1 MYTKS
6 IIQQTVE
13 AIRAKDNFRTAL
25 EQLMEKYNIED
36 SVFVMKNGFLN
47 EAVDGYFVV
56 ENNYESLDEAVSAC
70 DMRTMG
76 IRILGG
82 IFQTG
87 KIHNRISEC
96 ESGKKVFD
104 LSRLE
109 DVR

>member
-13 AIRAKDNFRTAL
+13 SLRAKDNFRVAL
-25 EQLMEKYNIED
+25 EQLLEKYNVED
-36 SVFVMKNGFLN
+36 SVFVMKNGVLH
-47 EAVDGYFVV
+47 EAVDGYFEVDSNF
-56 ENNYESLDEAVSAC
+56 ETLTEAISAC
-70 DMRTMG
+70 DMGCMG

-87 KIHNRISEC
+87 KIHYRISEC
-96 ESGKKVFD
+96 EPGKKVFD

>member
-6 IIQQTVE
+6 IIQQAVE
-13 AIRAKDNFRTAL
+13 SLRAKDNFRVAI

-36 SVFVMKNGFLN
+36 SVFVMKNGFLH
-47 EAVDGYFVV
+47 EVVEGYFAV
-56 ENNYESLDEAVSAC
+56 EGNYESLNEAVADC

-76 IRILGG
+76 VRVLGG

>member
-6 IIQQTVE
+6 IIQQTIE
-13 AIRAKDNFRTAL
+13 KLHAKDNFRVAL

-36 SVFVMKNGFLN
+36 SVFVMKNGVLH
-47 EAVDGYFVV
+47 EAVDGYFTI
-56 ENNYESLDEAVSAC
+56 ENNYETLNEAISNC
-70 DMRTMG
+70 DITCMG

-87 KIHNRISEC
+87 KIHSRISEC
-96 ESGKKVFD
+96 ENGKMIFD

-109 DVR
+109 NV